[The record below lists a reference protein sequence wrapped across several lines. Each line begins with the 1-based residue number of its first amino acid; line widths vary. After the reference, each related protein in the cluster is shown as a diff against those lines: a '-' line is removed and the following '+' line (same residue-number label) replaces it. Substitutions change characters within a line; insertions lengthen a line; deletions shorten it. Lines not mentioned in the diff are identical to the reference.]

1 MTPEMAR
8 AARNA
13 KNKIVVNKKGIIPDD
28 VVKHIHDKIKDTVD
42 QVRNSI
48 ADSIAVKKSSPLEP
62 SKSTQNAG
70 GYPNGG

>member
-13 KNKIVVNKKGIIPDD
+13 KNKMVVNKKGIIPDD
-28 VVKHIHDKIKDTVD
+28 VVKHIQDKIQDTVD

-48 ADSIAVKKSSPLEP
+48 ADSIAVKKGSPLET

-70 GYPNGG
+70 G

>member
-13 KNKIVVNKKGIIPDD
+13 KNKMVVNKKGIIPDD
-28 VVKHIHDKIKDTVD
+28 VVKHIQDKIQDTVD

-48 ADSIAVKKSSPLEP
+48 ADSIAVKKGSPLEP

-70 GYPNGG
+70 G

>member
-13 KNKIVVNKKGIIPDD
+13 KNKMVVNKKGIIPDD
-28 VVKHIHDKIKDTVD
+28 VVKHIQDKIQDTVD

-48 ADSIAVKKSSPLEP
+48 ADSIAVKKGSPLEP
-62 SKSTQNAG
+62 SINTKCWWIT
-70 GYPNGG
+70 